1 MQASG
6 AGTAAEKNGAPSA
19 VRTGLVLEGGAMRG
33 MFTAGVTDV
42 MMENHIVF
50 DLAVGVSAGVL
61 FGCNYKS
68 GQHGRTIRYN
78 LTYCRDPRYGTFRS
92 LFRSG
97 DMYETEFCYETVPF
111 RKDPFDSKAFRENPM
126 EFWAVCTDVETGK
139 PLYKKLER
147 GDRRDVR
154 WMVASAAMPL
164 VSRIVRIGG
173 HELLDGGVS
182 DSIPLKFAESRG
194 CQKNVVVLT
203 QPEGYVKERNPL
215 MPLMRL
221 QLRKYPEFLR
231 TAEQRH
237 ENYNAETAYVAE
249 REQEGAAFVIRPEK
263 ALGISR
269 VEKDPDALLRVY
281 MMGRRVMEE
290 RMPELRRFLK
300 G

>member
-1 MQASG
+1 MG
-6 AGTAAEKNGAPSA
+6 KEAENKAA

-33 MFTAGVTDV
+33 LFTAGVTDV
-42 MMENHIVF
+42 MLENDIAF
-50 DLAVGVSAGVL
+50 DLGVGVSAGVL

-68 GQHGRTIRYN
+68 RQPGRAIRYN
-78 LTYCRDPRYGTFRS
+78 LTYCKDPHYGTFRS

-111 RKDPFDSKAFRENPM
+111 HRDPFDSKTFRENPM
-126 EFWAVCTDVETGK
+126 EFWAVCTDVKSGK
-139 PLYKKLER
+139 PLYRRLDN

-154 WMVASAAMPL
+154 WMVASAAMPM

-173 HELLDGGVS
+173 YELLDGGVS

-194 CQKNVVVLT
+194 CTKNVVILT
-203 QPEGYVKERNPL
+203 QPEGFVKEKNPL

-221 QLRKYPEFLR
+221 QLRKYPKLLE
-231 TAEQRH
+231 TAAHRH
-237 ENYNAETAYVAE
+237 EYYNQETAYAAA
-249 REQEGAAFVIRPEK
+249 REKEGAAFVIRPEE

-269 VEKDPDALLRVY
+269 VEKDPEELLRVY
-281 MMGRRVMEE
+281 MMGRRVMEA
-290 RMPELRRFLK
+290 RMPELKAFLE

>member
-1 MQASG
+1 MSGETKGKASD
-6 AGTAAEKNGAPSA
+6 

-33 MFTAGVTDV
+33 IFTAGVTDV
-42 MMENHIVF
+42 MMENGITY

-68 GQHGRTIRYN
+68 RQPGRTIRYN
-78 LTYCRDPRYGTFRS
+78 LAYCKHPHYGTFRS

-111 RKDPFDSKAFRENPM
+111 HKDPFDSKTFRENPM
-126 EFWAVCTDVETGK
+126 EFWAVCTDIVTGK
-139 PLYKKLER
+139 PLYRKLER
-147 GDRRDVR
+147 GDRRDVQ
-154 WMVASAAMPL
+154 WMVASAAMPM

-173 HELLDGGVS
+173 YELLDGGVS

-194 CQKNVVVLT
+194 CRKNVVILT
-203 QPEGYVKERNPL
+203 QPEGFVKEKNPL

-231 TAEQRH
+231 TAEKRH
-237 ENYNAETAYVAE
+237 ENYNAETAYAAE
-249 REQEGAAFVIRPEK
+249 REKEGAAFVIRPEE

-269 VEKDPDALLRVY
+269 VEKDPDELLRVY
-281 MMGRRVMEE
+281 MMGRRVMQA
-290 RMPELRRFLK
+290 RMPELRRFLE

>member
-1 MQASG
+1 MSRETTGKASG
-6 AGTAAEKNGAPSA
+6 

-42 MMENHIVF
+42 MMENGISY

-68 GQHGRTIRYN
+68 RQPGRSIRYN
-78 LTYCRDPRYGTFRS
+78 LTYCKNPHYGTFRS

-111 RKDPFDSKAFRENPM
+111 HKDPFDSKTFRENPM
-126 EFWAVCTDVETGK
+126 EFWAVCTDVATGK
-139 PLYKKLER
+139 PLYRKLER

-154 WMVASAAMPL
+154 WMVASAAMPM

-173 HELLDGGVS
+173 YELLDGGVS

-194 CQKNVVVLT
+194 CGKNVVVLT
-203 QPEGYVKERNPL
+203 QPENYVKEKNPL

-231 TAEQRH
+231 TAENRH
-237 ENYNAETAYVAE
+237 ENYNAETAYAAE
-249 REQEGAAFVIRPEK
+249 REKEGAAFVIRPEE

-269 VEKDPDALLRVY
+269 VEKDPEELLRVY
-281 MMGRRVMEE
+281 MMGRRVMQT
-290 RMPELRRFLK
+290 RMPELRRFLE